1 MDLFAHDILGDL
13 SDFPELLAK
22 DVSDDHMNSFVD
34 KAKELKL
41 LNSNEFI
48 TIFMP
53 THCIDYEHCDYY
65 TFLCFWNIHTTNSA
79 VLMPEENAILQIR
92 TNANTTYAMYT
103 FEDKKMIGTSLILD
117 WNRSLNDH
125 ITVHYLQDPL
135 MDLRFEK
142 AELSTFP
149 LVVLGLQEFQ
159 MNVLTGNHPSDVQH
173 NLTLHYSFNNYSD
186 RKVVGN
192 EKMICENLVTNM
204 TIVVPEVYNKQE
216 VNFWLNII
224 FNPIRIPVVS
234 WVRPQTM
241 TIFPNI
247 NFKENIIIGDFNPS
261 RVCRNQPLWINGEGF
276 CSKQCR
282 VTIGQHNA
290 IIYSCSPSLIKCIV
304 PDLGDKDADVLIQVA
319 NSDIF
324 VTAHNK
330 LKYMS
335 PLKNDDSL
343 KRKR

>member
-1 MDLFAHDILGDL
+1 
-13 SDFPELLAK
+13 
-22 DVSDDHMNSFVD
+22 
-34 KAKELKL
+34 
-41 LNSNEFI
+41 
-48 TIFMP
+48 
-53 THCIDYEHCDYY
+53 
-65 TFLCFWNIHTTNSA
+65 
-79 VLMPEENAILQIR
+79 
-92 TNANTTYAMYT
+92 
-103 FEDKKMIGTSLILD
+103 
-117 WNRSLNDH
+117 
-125 ITVHYLQDPL
+125 
-135 MDLRFEK
+135 
-142 AELSTFP
+142 
-149 LVVLGLQEFQ
+149 
-159 MNVLTGNHPSDVQH
+159 
-173 NLTLHYSFNNYSD
+173 
-186 RKVVGN
+186 
-192 EKMICENLVTNM
+192 MICENLVTNM